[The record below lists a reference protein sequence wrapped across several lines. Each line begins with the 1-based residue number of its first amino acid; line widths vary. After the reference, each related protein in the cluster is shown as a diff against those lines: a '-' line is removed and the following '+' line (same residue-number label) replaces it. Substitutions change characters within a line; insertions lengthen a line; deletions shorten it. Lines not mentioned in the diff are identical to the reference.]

1 MQVLSTSTERNVPI
15 VGLTGGIGSGK
26 STFAKIFEGFGIP
39 VFSADEA
46 AKNLYS
52 PGSDLL
58 EWIAVN
64 IGPDFVNREDG
75 RNMGIDKKKLAE
87 HIFHQPDQLNA
98 LNEQVHPLVQ
108 RAFGQW
114 LQKVVKRMNPP
125 YVLREAA
132 ILFESG
138 SSEDCESVI
147 TVEAPESLR
156 CERASE
162 RSGLS
167 QDEVRRRMRQQ
178 WTDEERAVRAD
189 YVVKNGASDALLPQ
203 ALKIHVTLME
213 LIRSKNQ

>member
-1 MQVLSTSTERNVPI
+1 MQVFSTSTERNVPI

-26 STFAKIFEGFGIP
+26 STLAKIFESFGILT
-39 VFSADEA
+39 FSADDA
-46 AKNLYS
+46 AKKLYV
-52 PGSDLL
+52 PGSPLL
-58 EWIAVN
+58 EWIALN
-64 IGPDFVNREDG
+64 IGPDCVHRQNG
-75 RNMGIDKKKLAE
+75 QIIGIEKDRLAQRV
-87 HIFHQPDQLNA
+87 FQQPDRLQA
-98 LNEQVHPLVQ
+98 LNQQVHPLVQ
-108 RAFGQW
+108 QAFRHW
-114 LQKVVKRMNPP
+114 YKKVIQRMNPP

-167 QDEVRRRMRQQ
+167 QDEVRRRMQQQ
-178 WTDEERAVRAD
+178 WTDEERAVHAD
-189 YVVKNGASDALLPQ
+189 YVVKNGPSDALLPQ
-203 ALKIHVTLME
+203 ALNIHVTLME